1 MYGRR
6 AAFTIH
12 AQDGLISAGLVM
24 PFFFVFAA
32 FFGLLLLLKHTR
44 VGDWLNLWVGNGE
57 PRRLQNP
64 VYAVLRRET
73 EIFGR
78 EMEALPYERLL
89 ELEDMNSG
97 LGAQYRVVDGFNLA
111 FSSDALYVGKNGDVV
126 ICIDASSPDLRWW
139 WFRALPSYEFTKR
152 PDGTVYYGEWP
163 K

>member
-1 MYGRR
+1 MK
-6 AAFTIH
+6 AFIPF
-12 AQDGLISAGLVM
+12 LVL
-24 PFFFVFAA
+24 VAL
-32 FFGLLLLLKHTR
+32 FGVLLLAKYTR
-44 VGDWLNLWVGNGE
+44 LGGWLNYLMFAGE
-57 PRRLQNP
+57 SRRMRNP

-89 ELEDMNSG
+89 ALEDMNSG
-97 LGAQYRVVDGFNLA
+97 LEAQYKVVDGFNLA

-139 WFRALPSYEFTKR
+139 WFRPLPSYEFTKR
-152 PDGTVYYGEWP
+152 PDGTVYYDEWP